1 MQAADML
8 PFVVI
13 ALSSIAIA
21 CIASTIYILYTLY
34 QEAADRR
41 DYRIKEEAKNMLKM
55 TFESNDGSND

>member
-1 MQAADML
+1 MEAVDML

-21 CIASTIYILYTLY
+21 CIASTVYILYTLY

-41 DYRIKEEAKNMLKM
+41 DYRIKEEANNMLM
-55 TFESNDGSND
+55 MSFESKDVSND

>member
-1 MQAADML
+1 MQAIDML

-13 ALSSIAIA
+13 ALSSMAVA

-41 DYRIKEEAKNMLKM
+41 DYRIKEEANNIIKSSFELK
-55 TFESNDGSND
+55 EGSND

>member
-1 MQAADML
+1 MEAVDML

-13 ALSSIAIA
+13 ALSSMAVA

-41 DYRIKEEAKNMLKM
+41 DYRIKEEAKNVIKNAIELKD
-55 TFESNDGSND
+55 SSID

>member
-13 ALSSIAIA
+13 ALSSIAVA

-41 DYRIKEEAKNMLKM
+41 DYRIKEEACNMIKTTIELKDN
-55 TFESNDGSND
+55 SND

>member
-1 MQAADML
+1 MEAADML

-13 ALSSIAIA
+13 ALSSMAVA

-41 DYRIKEEAKNMLKM
+41 DYRIKEEAKNIIENAIELKDS
-55 TFESNDGSND
+55 SND